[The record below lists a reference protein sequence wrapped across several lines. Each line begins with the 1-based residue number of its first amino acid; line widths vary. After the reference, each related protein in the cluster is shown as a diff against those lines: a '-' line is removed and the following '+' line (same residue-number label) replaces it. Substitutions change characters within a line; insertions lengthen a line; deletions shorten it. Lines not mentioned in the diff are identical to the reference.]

1 MKQKRFLSKCCTLLA
16 CMAVSLSLQA
26 QSTKSKERSIQ
37 DWEEFSNYTLRL
49 AEAMPEESYDYRPHP
64 DQMSFGEQIIEIAT
78 MSEFFFARIV
88 GRTANFSQGQIPEK
102 NAAIQISK
110 ESFAFCISA
119 LRSMSEEQLE
129 STHILRRG
137 LQMSGRAIIEF
148 ALSHAIHHS
157 GQAAAYLGAKGIK
170 VPPFHPLFP
179 F

>member
-1 MKQKRFLSKCCTLLA
+1 MLLVCLSVA
-16 CMAVSLSLQA
+16 LSLQA

-102 NAAIQISK
+102 MLRFKSQRNLSR
-110 ESFAFCISA
+110 FASA
-119 LRSMSEEQLE
+119 PSE
-129 STHILRRG
+129 
-137 LQMSGRAIIEF
+137 A
-148 ALSHAIHHS
+148 
-157 GQAAAYLGAKGIK
+157 
-170 VPPFHPLFP
+170 
-179 F
+179 

>member
-1 MKQKRFLSKCCTLLA
+1 MKQKRFLSKCCALLA
-16 CMAVSLSLQA
+16 YMAVSLSLPAQNTQSNERLIQA
-26 QSTKSKERSIQ
+26 
-37 DWEEFSNYTLRL
+37 WEGFSEYTLRL

-88 GRTANFSQGQIPEK
+88 GRTANFTQEMIPDK
-102 NAAIQISK
+102 KTAIQISK

-137 LQMSGRAIIEF
+137 LRMSGRETVEL

-170 VPPFHPLFP
+170 APPFHPLFP